1 MLFKKLLSIALLI
14 LTSTAFAETQF
25 LSTHTNVETY
35 PEAKKRL
42 GKDKITESDLT
53 RTHYIVERDS
63 DTKKVTIRP
72 LRPMKSQQSAQN
84 ETL

>member
-1 MLFKKLLSIALLI
+1 MLFKKLLSIALLM

-35 PEAKKRL
+35 PEAKERL

-72 LRPMKSQQSAQN
+72 LKSQQTAQN